1 MTGPERRRLNG
12 LRLLAGE
19 CCRYAGNDAAKR
31 RTLLPRVLRT
41 LGYDIGHY
49 PHQGEMRLMAKAP
62 GDTEF
67 FPAPQILDDLRSIAE
82 ITPWP
87 FELLGTERTRW
98 SARVQASGDFV
109 FGRYPAATLTAALLL
124 WSNPQRSGI
133 DLPPLGA
140 SVQAFPFPL
149 EQ

>member
-1 MTGPERRRLNG
+1 MTGRERRRING
-12 LRLLAGE
+12 LQRLAGE
-19 CCRYAGNDAAKR
+19 CCRYGGNNPAKR

-49 PHQGEMRLMAKAP
+49 LHQGEMRLMAKAP

-67 FPAPQILDDLRSIAE
+67 FSAPEILDDLRSIADL
-82 ITPWP
+82 TPWP
-87 FELLGTERTRW
+87 FELVGTDRYSW
-98 SARVQASGDFV
+98 SARVQARGGFV
-109 FGRYPAATLTAALLL
+109 HGRFPASTLTAALLL

-140 SVQAFPFPL
+140 AVEAFPFPL
-149 EQ
+149 DQ

>member
-1 MTGPERRRLNG
+1 MTKQERQRISG
-12 LRLLAGE
+12 LQRLAGE
-19 CCRYAGNDAAKR
+19 CCRYAGNDPSKR
-31 RTLLPRVLRT
+31 RTLLPRVLRS

-62 GDTEF
+62 GDSAF
-67 FPAPQILDDLRSIAE
+67 FPAPQILDDLRSIGE

-87 FELLGTERTRW
+87 FELIGFERTRW
-98 SARVQASGDFV
+98 SARVQARGDFV
-109 FGRYPAATLTAALLL
+109 HGRFPAATLTAALLQ

-140 SVQAFPFPL
+140 TVQAFPFPL
-149 EQ
+149 ER